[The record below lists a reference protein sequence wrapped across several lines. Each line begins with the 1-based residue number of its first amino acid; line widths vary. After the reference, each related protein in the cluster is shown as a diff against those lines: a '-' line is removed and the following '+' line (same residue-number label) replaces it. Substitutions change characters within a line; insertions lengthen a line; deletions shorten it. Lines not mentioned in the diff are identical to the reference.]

1 LVPIGNTEARS
12 GYYVTIGA
20 AVGRRSFCLHTFG
33 IFREDISIEMHVFLN
48 FISFCHLP
56 KPHPNHFSKLNF
68 ISKIL
73 NFTMQINAYQEGTK
87 TNTGVMRIF
96 EEYWYALVS
105 KDASTNVLQPSLE
118 IKKQKE

>member
-1 LVPIGNTEARS
+1 
-12 GYYVTIGA
+12 
-20 AVGRRSFCLHTFG
+20 
-33 IFREDISIEMHVFLN
+33 
-48 FISFCHLP
+48 
-56 KPHPNHFSKLNF
+56 
-68 ISKIL
+68 
-73 NFTMQINAYQEGTK
+73 MQINAYQEGTK